1 MKKVLWL
8 IVVMLM
14 IGSVSFADDTA
25 NGIEIIRNAL
35 VKMTDDQLFDFKD
48 MVDQEIHYRG
58 LDGELGKGSYAPWYD
73 YGLGKILPNPEVYL
87 GHLYVQYD
95 DFVNTD
101 IGFTETLG
109 PMESYDFESYV
120 DFLMECGFT
129 NNVSRFDGA
138 FSGENADNVIVVAY
152 LEDGK
157 MSIMC
162 NS

>member
-8 IVVMLM
+8 IVAMLI

-25 NGIEIIRNAL
+25 NGTEIIRNVL
-35 VKMTDDQLFDFKD
+35 VKMTDDQLFELKD
-48 MVDQEIHYRG
+48 MVEQEIHYRG
-58 LDGELGKGSYAPWYD
+58 LDGELGKGSYAPWHD
-73 YGLGKILPNPEVYL
+73 YGLGKMLPNPEVYL
-87 GHLYVQYD
+87 GHLLIQYG

-109 PMESYDFESYV
+109 PMQSHEFESYV
-120 DFLMECGFT
+120 DFLIKCGFS
-129 NNVSRFDGA
+129 NNFSRFTGA
-138 FSGENADNVIVVAY
+138 FHGENADNVIVVAY

>member
-1 MKKVLWL
+1 MKKFLFL
-8 IVVMLM
+8 LASLLL
-14 IGSVSFADDTA
+14 IGSIAFASGT
-25 NGIEIIRNAL
+25 EVIRNAL
-35 VKMTDDQLFDFKD
+35 VKFTDEQLFEFRD
-48 MVDQEIHYRG
+48 MVQQEISYRG
-58 LDGELGKGSYAPWYD
+58 LEGDLSPGTFSPWYD

-95 DFVNTD
+95 DFVNSD

-129 NNVSRFDGA
+129 NDVSRFDGA
-138 FSGENADNVIVVAY
+138 FSGENADDVIVVAF

-157 MSIMC
+157 MCIMC